1 MPDASTVMGD
11 SSADSPELLSGSKRS
26 SGQILALPILM
37 TLPSEATEGALTPAG
52 LPDPACQP
60 EIATDFLKSALRDQ
74 GWTQQS
80 QVAVLVDG
88 ADDLR
93 TVVELAIGHKPRT
106 ILDWFHISMR
116 LRCIDQIAI
125 ALLSRFPAG
134 DFKEKLGL
142 LTRVRWSMWNGQWIR
157 AIERLRDAFRAGRAS
172 IEADSAADRQRI
184 VRSQQSAAGVARLS
198 PSQLVAPHELWEGA
212 T

>member
-11 SSADSPELLSGSKRS
+11 SSADSPGLRANRRS
-26 SGQILALPILM
+26 RPTSSSRLFGIKDGH
-37 TLPSEATEGALTPAG
+37 SNR
-52 LPDPACQP
+52 
-60 EIATDFLKSALRDQ
+60 KSLY
-74 GWTQQS
+74 WS
-80 QVAVLVDG
+80 DG

-93 TVVELAIGHKPRT
+93 TVVELAIGLKPRT

-142 LTRVRWSMWNGQWIR
+142 LTRVRWSMWNGQWVR

-172 IEADSAADRQRI
+172 IEATSAADRQRI
-184 VRSQQSAAGVARLS
+184 VRLNNRL
-198 PSQLVAPHELWEGA
+198 L
-212 T
+212 

>member
-1 MPDASTVMGD
+1 
-11 SSADSPELLSGSKRS
+11 
-26 SGQILALPILM
+26 
-37 TLPSEATEGALTPAG
+37 
-52 LPDPACQP
+52 
-60 EIATDFLKSALRDQ
+60 
-74 GWTQQS
+74 
-80 QVAVLVDG
+80 
-88 ADDLR
+88 
-93 TVVELAIGHKPRT
+93 VVELAIGHKPRT